1 MAIIYDEMGNV
12 IGDDGETPAPMPDPV
27 PSSPSV
33 LSLDYYR
40 QKIVEFQTVMDAM
53 DGAAQVMRATID
65 QEISPEITETMQT
78 ALAQYEL
85 KKGAF
90 RTAAEGINFA
100 VNGANQ
106 IGANLPTL
114 RANTLGLAPV
124 VLAAI
129 SGAVAAVA
137 ALIVWGRDWINEAN
151 NRLKIQLESVT
162 DPAARERLVLQS
174 MQLDGAAR
182 AAAGSPLAS
191 VAGIVKWVAIGALA
205 WFAYRAWSEYQK

>member
-1 MAIIYDEMGNV
+1 MALVFDEMGNV
-12 IGDDGETPAPMPDPV
+12 IGDDGAGLPEPDPITPA
-27 PSSPSV
+27 PSV

-53 DGAAQVMRATID
+53 DGAAQIMRTTID
-65 QEISPEITETMQT
+65 QEISPEITETMQA
-78 ALAQYEL
+78 ALASYDM

-90 RTAAEGINFA
+90 RTAAEAINFA

-129 SGAVAAVA
+129 SGAVATVA
-137 ALIVWGRDWINEAN
+137 ALVVWGRDWINEAN
-151 NRLKIQLESVT
+151 NRLRIQLESVT
-162 DPAARERLVLQS
+162 DPEARARLVAHS
-174 MQLDGAAR
+174 MQLDSVAKSAS
-182 AAAGSPLAS
+182 ASPLAS

-205 WFAYRAWSEYQK
+205 WFAYRAYSEYQK

>member
-1 MAIIYDEMGNV
+1 MSIIYDEMGNV

-27 PSSPSV
+27 PSSPSM

-53 DGAAQVMRATID
+53 DGAAQIMRTTID
-65 QEISPEITETMQT
+65 EEISPEITETMQA
-78 ALAQYEL
+78 ALASYEL

-90 RTAAEGINFA
+90 RTAAEAINFA

-106 IGANLPTL
+106 IGANLPQL

-124 VLAAI
+124 VLAAL

-151 NRLKIQLESVT
+151 NRLRIQLESVT
-162 DPAARERLVLQS
+162 DPEQRAKLAAHS
-174 MQLDGAAR
+174 MNLDVTAR
-182 AAAGSPLAS
+182 TASASPLAS
-191 VAGIVKWVAIGALA
+191 VAGIVKWIAIGALV
-205 WFAYRAWSEYQK
+205 WFAYRAYSEYRN

>member
-1 MAIIYDEMGNV
+1 MALILDEMGNV
-12 IGDDGETPAPMPDPV
+12 IGDDGTGEPTPDPVTPAPSM
-27 PSSPSV
+27 

-40 QKIVEFQTVMDAM
+40 QKIVEFQSVMDAM
-53 DGAAQVMRATID
+53 DGAAQIMRATID
-65 QEISPEITETMQT
+65 EELSPEITETMQA
-78 ALAQYEL
+78 ALASYDM

-90 RTAAEGINFA
+90 RTAAEAINFA

-129 SGAVAAVA
+129 SGAVATVA

-151 NRLKIQLESVT
+151 NRLRIQLESVT
-162 DPAARERLVLQS
+162 DPVARERLALQS
-174 MQLDGAAR
+174 MQLDGVAR
-182 AAAGSPLAS
+182 AASASPLAS
-191 VAGIVKWVAIGALA
+191 VAGIVKWVAVGALA

>member
-1 MAIIYDEMGNV
+1 MSIIYDEQGNV
-12 IGDDGETPAPMPDPV
+12 IGDDGEPPVTADPAPQT
-27 PSSPSV
+27 PSA

-53 DGAAQVMRATID
+53 DGAANVMRVTID
-65 QEISPEITETMQT
+65 DDISPGVTQAMQD

-90 RTAAEGINFA
+90 RTAAEAINFA

-106 IGANLPTL
+106 IGAKLPTL

-137 ALIVWGRDWINEAN
+137 ALIVWGRAWINEAN

-162 DPAARERLVLQS
+162 DPAQRERLALQS
-174 MQLDGAAR
+174 MQLDSASR
-182 AAAGSPLAS
+182 AASASPLAS